1 MNLVKKITL
10 FALPAMLMLPLVAGA
25 DSTLTEAIGTIQTF
39 ISNALIPFVFAVA
52 LLIFLWGVVMYVIAG
67 DDEEKKK
74 TGRTYIIYGIIGLA
88 VMASVWG
95 LVGLLTGEFGFTNT
109 DPTLPNVP
117 TVIES

>member
-10 FALPAMLMLPLVAGA
+10 LALPAMLVLPLVVGA
-25 DSTLTEAIGTIQTF
+25 QGGTLTSAVDTILNFIKGSVIPAIFAI
-39 ISNALIPFVFAVA
+39 ALV
-52 LLIFLWGVVMYVIAG
+52 IFLWGIVSYMIAG

-95 LVGLLTGEFGFTNT
+95 LVGLLTGEFHLGNVT
-109 DPTLPNVP
+109 PTMPEVP
-117 TVIES
+117 GA

>member
-25 DSTLTEAIGTIQTF
+25 QGDISGALERIQVIITDY
-39 ISNALIPFVFAVA
+39 IIPLVFAIA

-74 TGRTYIIYGIIGLA
+74 SGRMYIIYGIIGLA

-95 LVGLLTGEFGFTNT
+95 LVGMLTGEFGLTGGQTFTDIPSVN
-109 DPTLPNVP
+109 
-117 TVIES
+117 